1 MCFANIMIIL
11 YLIVG
16 TFQDNLILRLLK
28 GDISRHSFFVILEN
42 LSKPIT

>member
-1 MCFANIMIIL
+1 MCFANIMIKL

-16 TFQDNLILRLLK
+16 TFQDNLILWLLK
-28 GDISRHSFFVILEN
+28 GDISRRLFFVILEN